1 MLEQPMCP
9 KQEKSRSEHSA
20 RDWLE
25 VAAVSQ
31 SASVDRLEPVDV
43 TSSETFFF
51 AAWSSPAI
59 KTCTGAARP

>member
-1 MLEQPMCP
+1 MP

-20 RDWLE
+20 PGLE

>member
-20 RDWLE
+20 PDWLE

-43 TSSETFFF
+43 TSSEYLLLRCLV
-51 AAWSSPAI
+51 I
-59 KTCTGAARP
+59 TGDKDLHRSGP